1 MCNNPNSKNHNLK
14 VYQFIREHG
23 GWANWEMIQIEEYPC
38 KSKQE
43 LLTREREIFDLI
55 KPTLNM
61 ISPTV
66 DVEKRKICRDVAN
79 VKYNANHLEEIK
91 KRQDEYNAT
100 HKKQQHDFYEKNKIK
115 ILVRQR
121 EYHHLHR
128 DERLIR
134 QREYDASR
142 REKTLAKITCE
153 CGCVST
159 KHDLSKHQ
167 RTQKHLN
174 LMAQKQ

>member
-1 MCNNPNSKNHNLK
+1 MNIT
-14 VYQFIREHG
+14 Q
-23 GWANWEMIQIEEYPC
+23 
-38 KSKQE
+38 
-43 LLTREREIFDLI
+43 LI
-55 KPTLNM
+55 
-61 ISPTV
+61 
-66 DVEKRKICRDVAN
+66 
-79 VKYNANHLEEIK
+79 
-91 KRQDEYNAT
+91 
-100 HKKQQHDFYEKNKIK
+100 KKQQHDFYEKNKIK

-159 KHDLSKHQ
+159 KHDLSRHQ